1 MYQPLTACAEKEGRV
16 EEDLWTKTLVR
27 GGARGVVLKLK
38 FPLIAAWRESI
49 RFVQED
55 WSRLRVISAW
65 GMRRYNSWGRKVR
78 VARSESG
85 EKVIFECA
93 DRSFCGVAAVGI
105 RGTSLKST
113 LYLQKIFGFC
123 GSTRCR
129 GFGEWGMHH
138 VGLVFCG
145 MSSRL

>member
-1 MYQPLTACAEKEGRV
+1 MV
-16 EEDLWTKTLVR
+16 
-27 GGARGVVLKLK
+27 
-38 FPLIAAWRESI
+38 
-49 RFVQED
+49 
-55 WSRLRVISAW
+55 
-65 GMRRYNSWGRKVR
+65 
-78 VARSESG
+78 
-85 EKVIFECA
+85 FECA
-93 DRSFCGVAAVGI
+93 DRNFGGVAAVVVR
-105 RGTSLKST
+105 RGGWKST